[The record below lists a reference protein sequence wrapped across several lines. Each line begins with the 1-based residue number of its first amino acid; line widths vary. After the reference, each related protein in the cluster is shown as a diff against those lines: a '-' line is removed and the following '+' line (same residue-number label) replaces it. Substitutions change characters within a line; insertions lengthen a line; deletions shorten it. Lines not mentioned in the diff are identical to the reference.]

1 MSDENKVKSDWEDR
15 ELGALWVHTKPDGTK
30 YLTGSVNNE
39 KVIIFKNKYKEE
51 NERAPDFR
59 IYKQKTLDQGEK
71 KAEDTAKELEAD
83 PDLI

>member
-1 MSDENKVKSDWEDR
+1 MSDESKVKNDWEDR

-30 YLTGSVNNE
+30 YLTGSVNKE
-39 KVIIFKNKYKEE
+39 KIIIFKNKYKEE

-59 IYKQKTLDQGEK
+59 VYKQKAMDQDSEQ
-71 KAEDTAKELEAD
+71 KAEQLQED

>member
-1 MSDENKVKSDWEDR
+1 MSER
-15 ELGALWVHTKPDGTK
+15 RR
-30 YLTGSVNNE
+30 
-39 KVIIFKNKYKEE
+39 KNKEE

>member
-1 MSDENKVKSDWEDR
+1 MSDESKVKNDWEDR

-30 YLTGSVNNE
+30 YLTGSVNKE
-39 KVIIFKNKYKEE
+39 KIIIFKNKYKEE

-59 IYKQKTLDQGEK
+59 VYKQKAMEQNSNQ
-71 KAEDTAKELEAD
+71 KAEELQED

>member
-1 MSDENKVKSDWEDR
+1 MSDESKVKNDWEDR

-30 YLTGSVNNE
+30 YLTGSVNKE
-39 KVIIFKNKYKEE
+39 KIIIFKNKYKEE

-59 IYKQKTLDQGEK
+59 VYKQKAMEQTSEQ
-71 KAEDTAKELEAD
+71 KAEELQED

>member
-1 MSDENKVKSDWEDR
+1 MTEESKAKNDWEDR

-30 YLTGSVNNE
+30 YLTGSINKE
-39 KVIIFKNKYKEE
+39 KIIIFKNKYKED

-59 IYKQKTLDQGEK
+59 VYKQKSLEQSSENK
-71 KAEDTAKELEAD
+71 SEELQED

>member
-1 MSDENKVKSDWEDR
+1 MSDESKVKNDWEDR

-30 YLTGSVNNE
+30 YLTGSVNKE
-39 KVIIFKNKYKEE
+39 KIIIFKNKYKEE

-59 IYKQKTLDQGEK
+59 GYKQKAMEQTSEQ
-71 KAEDTAKELEAD
+71 KAEELQED

>member
-1 MSDENKVKSDWEDR
+1 MSDESKVKNDWEDR

-30 YLTGSVNNE
+30 YLTGSVNKE
-39 KVIIFKNKYKEE
+39 KIIIFKNKYKEE

-59 IYKQKTLDQGEK
+59 VYKQKALEQNSNQ
-71 KAEDTAKELEAD
+71 KAEELQED

>member
-1 MSDENKVKSDWEDR
+1 MSDESKAKNDWEDR

-30 YLTGSVNNE
+30 YLTGSVNKE
-39 KVIIFKNKYKEE
+39 KIIIFKNKYKEE

-59 IYKQKTLDQGEK
+59 VYKQKAMEQTSEQ
-71 KAEDTAKELEAD
+71 KAEELQED

>member
-1 MSDENKVKSDWEDR
+1 MSDESKVKNDWEDR

-30 YLTGSVNNE
+30 YLTGSVNKE
-39 KVIIFKNKYKEE
+39 KIIIFKNKYKEE

-59 IYKQKTLDQGEK
+59 VYKQKAMEQDSEQ
-71 KAEDTAKELEAD
+71 KAEALEED

>member
-1 MSDENKVKSDWEDR
+1 MTEESKVKNDWEDR

-30 YLTGSVNNE
+30 YLTGSINKE
-39 KVIIFKNKYKEE
+39 KIIIFKNKYKEE

-59 IYKQKTLDQGEK
+59 VYKQKSIDQAPQS
-71 KAEDTAKELEAD
+71 KAEELQED